1 MLQIGFRLDPDLLPK
16 DIVTDITP
24 TFMKSLPILI
34 VAATA
39 TLALASCGG
48 SYRGSTVSADSLATD
63 YNVGEPV
70 SIPADCDSTA
80 ATVDPYLLTSQGV
93 AGLRIE
99 MARENIPDSMAG
111 FYNKVTVTTETD
123 EEEGD
128 ITLATFTIAD
138 TIVAAAGE
146 LADGR
151 LRWLRISSPAVKV
164 RVGDRLLGVGSTAAE
179 LECQRGVRR
188 IDDPYGAS
196 PQAYEWRDIIFETEK
211 SDDGRV
217 VGSLF
222 ITSGR

>member
-1 MLQIGFRLDPDLLPK
+1 
-16 DIVTDITP
+16 
-24 TFMKSLPILI
+24 MKSLPILI

-39 TLALASCGG
+39 ALVSCGG

-63 YNVGEPV
+63 YNVGSPV
-70 SIPADCDSTA
+70 SLAADSDS
-80 ATVDPYLLTSQGV
+80 ATVITEPYLLTSQGV

-111 FYNKVTVTTETD
+111 FYNKVTVTTEAD

-128 ITLATFTIAD
+128 ITLATFTLAD

-151 LRWLRISSPAVKV
+151 LRWLRISSPLVKV
-164 RVGDRLLGVGSTAAE
+164 RVGDKLLGVGSTAAE
-179 LECQRGVRR
+179 LERQRGVRR

-196 PQAYEWRDIIFETEK
+196 PQAYEWRDVIFETEAG
-211 SDDGRV
+211 DDGRV

-222 ITSGR
+222 ITSER